1 MTPRLKLPLT
11 GDRVSLLP
19 GDGPNQVTIVRRS
32 DEATI
37 GRVTLEV
44 EGDAVT
50 VLELC
55 IDPAERSF
63 GGGSDAARL
72 LVHAAEEAGYERIVA
87 SAPPDLGLAVYFW
100 FRMGLRP
107 LHGEG
112 PGGGILLERRLAS
125 GAVGQP
131 KQT

>member
-1 MTPRLKLPLT
+1 MTPRLKLPLS
-11 GDRVSLLP
+11 GDRVRLLP

-37 GRVTLEV
+37 GRLTLEV
-44 EGDAVT
+44 DGDAVT

-63 GGGSDAARL
+63 GCGSDAARL
-72 LVHAAEEAGYERIVA
+72 LVHAVEEAGYGRIVA
-87 SAPPDLGLAVYFW
+87 SAPPELGLAVYFW

-107 LHGEG
+107 LHGPG
-112 PGGGILLERRLAS
+112 PRGGISLERRLEP
-125 GAVGQP
+125 GAVR
-131 KQT
+131 